1 VIERLS
7 VGRGRSR
14 LCRETGSEAPALG
27 LFRLGRAARG
37 VLSGS
42 RGGNLPMMPA
52 PRMTYAEYL
61 AAEERSLQK
70 HEFLD
75 GEVHAMSDGTP
86 EHGALAVAFA
96 SELRSALGERRC
108 RIFSSDVRVR
118 VRATG
123 LATYPDISVV
133 CGKLETDAEDHQAIA
148 NPVLLVEVLS
158 DSTEARDRGEKAAHY
173 RHISSLREYVFVLQ
187 REPRIE
193 VYRRNE
199 AGRWELFEFEA
210 GARAELASVGATVA
224 VDEVYRD
231 PLAAGA

>member
-1 VIERLS
+1 VAVDAHGAVAGQFDPLP
-7 VGRGRSR
+7 RS
-14 LCRETGSEAPALG
+14 GFLG
-27 LFRLGRAARG
+27 LGRAARG

-52 PRMTYAEYL
+52 QTPRMTYAEYL
-61 AAEERSLQK
+61 AAEERSLEK
-70 HEFLD
+70 HEFLN
-75 GEVHAMSDGTP
+75 GEVHAMSGGTP

-96 SELRSALGERRC
+96 SELRSALRERRC
-108 RIFSSDVRVR
+108 RVFSSDVRVR

-123 LATYPDISVV
+123 LAAYPDVSVV
-133 CGKLETDAEDHQAIA
+133 CGTLETDAEDPQAVA

-173 RHISSLREYVFVLQ
+173 RHIPSLREYVFVSQ

-224 VDEVYRD
+224 VDDVYRD
-231 PLAAGA
+231 PLSAHA